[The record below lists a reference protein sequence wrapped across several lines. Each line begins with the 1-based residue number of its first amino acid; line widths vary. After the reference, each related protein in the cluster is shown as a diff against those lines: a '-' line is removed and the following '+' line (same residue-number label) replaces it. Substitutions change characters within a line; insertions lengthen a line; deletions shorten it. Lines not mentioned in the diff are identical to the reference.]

1 MYIIDRFA
9 LALQAYVSQNM
20 LRQSLNKINGFYDEN
35 QISFVIPL
43 SSLSIG

>member
-1 MYIIDRFA
+1 MHIIDRFEIA
-9 LALQAYVSQNM
+9 LDAFVSQNM
-20 LRQSLNKINGFYDEN
+20 LRQSLNKINGYYDEN

>member
-1 MYIIDRFA
+1 MHITDRFEIA
-9 LALQAYVSQNM
+9 LDAFVSQNI
-20 LRQSLNKINGFYDEN
+20 LRQSRNKINGFYDEN

>member
-1 MYIIDRFA
+1 MHITDRFEIA
-9 LALQAYVSQNM
+9 LDAFVSQNM
-20 LRQSLNKINGFYDEN
+20 LRQSLIKIYGFYDEN

>member
-1 MYIIDRFA
+1 MYIIDRFEIA
-9 LALQAYVSQNM
+9 LDAFGSQNM
-20 LRQSLNKINGFYDEN
+20 LRQSRNKINGFYDEN

>member
-1 MYIIDRFA
+1 MHIIDWFEMA
-9 LALQAYVSQNM
+9 LDASVSQNM
-20 LRQSLNKINGFYDEN
+20 LRRSLNNINGFYDEN

>member
-1 MYIIDRFA
+1 MHIIDRFEMA
-9 LALQAYVSQNM
+9 LDAFVSQNM